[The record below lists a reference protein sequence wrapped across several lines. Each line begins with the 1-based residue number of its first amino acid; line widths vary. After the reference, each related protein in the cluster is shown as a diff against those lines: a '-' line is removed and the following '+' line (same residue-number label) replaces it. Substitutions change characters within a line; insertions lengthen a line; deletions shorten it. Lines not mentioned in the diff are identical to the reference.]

1 MSAAAESAILASLV
15 TSLSSLAALAI
26 SRVRCRRVRDENGD
40 IVCLSACSEHA
51 LVDSEELSVER
62 YTLGDKELV
71 LVSSKMLIAK
81 YK

>member
-62 YTLGDKELV
+62 YTLGDKELI
-71 LVSSKMLIAK
+71 LISSKK
-81 YK
+81 

>member
-1 MSAAAESAILASLV
+1 MSAAAESTILASLV

-62 YTLGDKELV
+62 YTLGDKELI
-71 LVSSKMLIAK
+71 LISSKK
-81 YK
+81 

>member
-26 SRVRCRRVRDENGD
+26 SRVRCRRVRDDNGD
-40 IVCLSACSEHA
+40 IVCLGACSEHA

-62 YTLGDKELV
+62 YTLGDKELI
-71 LVSSKMLIAK
+71 LISSRK
-81 YK
+81 

>member
-51 LVDSEELSVER
+51 LVESEELAVER
-62 YTLGDKELV
+62 YTIGDKELIRI
-71 LVSSKMLIAK
+71 SSKK
-81 YK
+81 

>member
-1 MSAAAESAILASLV
+1 MSAAESAILASLV

-26 SRVRCRRVRDENGD
+26 SRIRCRRVRDDNGN

-62 YTLGDKELV
+62 YTIGDKELI
-71 LVSSKMLIAK
+71 LISSKK
-81 YK
+81 

>member
-51 LVDSEELSVER
+51 LIDSEELSVER
-62 YTLGDKELV
+62 YTLGDKEL
-71 LVSSKMLIAK
+71 LLISSRK
-81 YK
+81 

>member
-26 SRVRCRRVRDENGD
+26 SRVRCRRVRDDNGD

-62 YTLGDKELV
+62 YTLGDTELI
-71 LVSSKMLIAK
+71 LISSKK
-81 YK
+81 